1 MDESRSGYQIT
12 VFVFNIPATMH
23 WKGLWALFSFHGNV
37 VDAFI
42 PKKKSKSGKR
52 FGFVRFSNFKD
63 ALRAISRLNGFVILG
78 NKIWVKIARFKE
90 RRHIWRKVSPHGNTR
105 VFKGKNKV
113 GEEGENNRK
122 DCDVMN
128 VTWDKNTSGY
138 RRNAVTGLRKG
149 EQSKVVQDHI
159 EDEHL
164 WKLQKC
170 LVVEVASFCETRTLE
185 DRIVRMGLGEI
196 RLKRIQGNYFL
207 LEIPDVEL
215 LGILK
220 QKDWSYLK
228 DFFISITHWFEEFV
242 FSERVTWIEVSGN
255 CWNLGKCGF
264 DGGNVTKTS
273 NFEKMEMLIS
283 VGQMSKIEE
292 VILLEVG
299 NKRYPISVSEK
310 GWSEDL
316 NINMSNWESRQK
328 EVEESVSESR
338 SAIELDPENFSEEE
352 AGGNSNVKSLD
363 RASEDIVN
371 MGLAIVL
378 GPGGSAIGQGNI
390 EEDIGFLNIV
400 GLSGGKLLNSMV
412 EQLSSFKSYVL
423 DFRGRAFYK
432 EIEDDLLNSIRSRK
446 KKKQFNKKICSMR
459 EIQDK
464 VLTSKEKQ
472 KRDKIRRNEKDKG
485 VPRCDEKIVNLSLSD
500 SDISNRRK
508 VILRDAKQT

>member
-90 RRHIWRKVSPHGNTR
+90 RRHIWRKVSPHRNTR

-149 EQSKVVQDHI
+149 ERSKVVQDHI

-196 RLKRIQGNYFL
+196 KLKRIQGNYFL

-215 LGILK
+215 L
-220 QKDWSYLK
+220 
-228 DFFISITHWFEEFV
+228 
-242 FSERVTWIEVSGN
+242 
-255 CWNLGKCGF
+255 
-264 DGGNVTKTS
+264 
-273 NFEKMEMLIS
+273 

-316 NINMSNWESRQK
+316 NINMSNWESRRRLK
-328 EVEESVSESR
+328 K
-338 SAIELDPENFSEEE
+338 AYCNGIEGEEE

-390 EEDIGFLNIV
+390 EEDVGFLNIF
-400 GLSGGKLLNSMV
+400 GLSG
-412 EQLSSFKSYVL
+412 
-423 DFRGRAFYK
+423 DFRGRAFYQ

-472 KRDKIRRNEKDKG
+472 KRDKIRRKEKDKG

>member
-90 RRHIWRKVSPHGNTR
+90 RRHIWRKVSPHRNTR

-149 EQSKVVQDHI
+149 ERSKVVQDHI

-196 RLKRIQGNYFL
+196 KLKRIQGNYFL

-242 FSERVTWIEVSGN
+242 FSERVTWIEVSGVPLH
-255 CWNLGKCGF
+255 CWNYETFKRIAGIWENVVSMGGTSQKHPTLRRWKCWF
-264 DGGNVTKTS
+264 Q
-273 NFEKMEMLIS
+273 L
-283 VGQMSKIEE
+283 
-292 VILLEVG
+292 
-299 NKRYPISVSEK
+299 
-310 GWSEDL
+310 
-316 NINMSNWESRQK
+316 

-338 SAIELDPENFSEEE
+338 SAIELDPENFSEDCNGIEGEEE

-390 EEDIGFLNIV
+390 EEDVGFLNIF
-400 GLSGGKLLNSMV
+400 GLSGGKLLYLMV
-412 EQLSSFKSYVL
+412 EQLSSFKSYVP
-423 DFRGRAFYK
+423 DFRGRAFYQ

-472 KRDKIRRNEKDKG
+472 KRDKIRRKEKDKG